1 VLERSDETVATGSSK
16 GTARFRQLANYPDE
30 SFLDLGIR
38 AREIWA
44 EVETEADEPIFRR
57 TGNLSIG
64 DSGDLT
70 ALAQGLRS
78 RDLPVEEVAGDDVA
92 RRWPHMRVSA
102 DDVLFQPDGE
112 VIAADVAY
120 RAMVT
125 FAASRDVSVERGVTV
140 MGVDQR
146 SDRLLVSTSQG
157 PVEAARVVLAAG
169 PWIAGLASSVGLEL
183 DVHVSTQTVAWF
195 EMPADIVA
203 STPTVTQWS
212 EREPYLLPDGR
223 RLKGAEH
230 QQGPERDPDETGVV
244 DQASVE
250 RLRDFLSGLY
260 VAPVPNVAET
270 DTCLYTNA
278 PGDRIVIETAG
289 RIVAVSACS
298 GQGFQYAPA
307 VAALVSDV
315 VEAT

>member
-1 VLERSDETVATGSSK
+1 
-16 GTARFRQLANYPDE
+16 
-30 SFLDLGIR
+30 
-38 AREIWA
+38 
-44 EVETEADEPIFRR
+44 
-57 TGNLSIG
+57 
-64 DSGDLT
+64 
-70 ALAQGLRS
+70 
-78 RDLPVEEVAGDDVA
+78 
-92 RRWPHMRVSA
+92 
-102 DDVLFQPDGE
+102 
-112 VIAADVAY
+112 
-120 RAMVT
+120 
-125 FAASRDVSVERGVTV
+125 